1 MQTLL
6 FIKSKLN
13 DSDVKRIEDALNETR
28 LDFKVK
34 KNENCV
40 IINGRNDLVHT
51 AKTVLREAGFD
62 IE

>member
-1 MQTLL
+1 MTTLL
-6 FIKSKLN
+6 FIKSKLS
-13 DSDVKRIEDALNETR
+13 DADVKTIEAALGETR

-34 KNENCV
+34 KDESCV
-40 IINGRNDLVHT
+40 IVNGRNDLVHT